1 MPWSERDAASKTKKA
16 KSPKRK
22 RQWSH
27 VANSVLKRTGD
38 EGAAVRAA
46 NGVVKKSEGK
56 TMRLKSTA
64 KRKAKTSHMPNPTKV
79 GTRAH
84 SQPFKVNGYMTGK
97 KTAKKGGKK
106 GRKAEKKG
114 YMKG

>member
-1 MPWSERDAASKTKKA
+1 MPWTASDSSRHTKKA

-46 NGVVKKSEGK
+46 NGVVKKAG
-56 TMRLKSTA
+56 MRKH
-64 KRKAKTSHMPNPTKV
+64 KR
-79 GTRAH
+79 H
-84 SQPFKVNGYMTGK
+84 S
-97 KTAKKGGKK
+97 
-106 GRKAEKKG
+106 GR
-114 YMKG
+114 

>member
-1 MPWSERDAASKTKKA
+1 MPQA
-16 KSPKRK
+16 KRKRLIAKRK

-97 KTAKKGGKK
+97 RPRRRAVKRAARL
-106 GRKAEKKG
+106 RKRDT
-114 YMKG
+114 